1 MKESRAAKKRRTTE
15 EMKKAINRRDKYFTV
30 DGTTY
35 RIEKDAGIV
44 RVKRKCK

>member
-1 MKESRAAKKRRTTE
+1 MKESKAAKERRITE

-35 RIEKDAGIV
+35 RV
-44 RVKRKCK
+44 RKCK